1 MATFKIIHI
10 SDLHFAFESSYGNNY
25 TENRYIELLLD
36 WKNQYRPSTFSARI
50 AANLPKVLTDFSSA
64 VDALLI
70 TGDLATTGTKNDLD
84 SAKDWIAGNA
94 AARHITRNLLQNYQ
108 APRLSAVAKTLIIMP
123 GNHDRFNCQNNIPRS
138 PLFETVFGSH
148 WDMGSGR
155 TIAAKNIPE
164 IRKTIIQNGDDWL
177 IVLCADFSLRVKSD
191 QDCIL
196 GYLGQGRAYQNICN
210 ELVLETQ
217 FCRDEYPHALIVWAT
232 HFPPKFDHEK
242 VGKRL
247 RLLDEDKL
255 LAAATD
261 AGVRVIF
268 SGHTHISKAYTVPG
282 SGVVIVCAGTPFAFG
297 KGEEQ
302 SFNTV
307 TLSANQGSLSNLDV
321 VRCSWHDKLAT
332 FKPSGSSS
340 SFLFNQ

>member
-1 MATFKIIHI
+1 M
-10 SDLHFAFESSYGNNY
+10 SDLHFAVESDYGNNY

-36 WKNQYRPSTFSARI
+36 WKNRYRPSTFSARI
-50 AANLPKVLTDFSSA
+50 ATNLPKVLADHSFA

-70 TGDLATTGTKNDLD
+70 TGDLATTGTQNDLD

-94 AARHITRNLLQNYQ
+94 AARHIPRNLFRSDV
-108 APRLSAVAKTLIIMP
+108 APRLATVAKTLIIMP
-123 GNHDRFNCQNNIPRS
+123 GNHDRFQRQNNIPRS

-155 TIAAKNIPE
+155 TMPAENVPE

-177 IVLCADFSLRVKSD
+177 IVLCADFSLREKSD
-191 QDCIL
+191 QDCIF
-196 GYLGQGRAYQNICN
+196 GYLGQGRAYQNICD

-217 FCRDEYPHALIVWAT
+217 FCREQHPNALIVWAS
-232 HFPPKFDHEK
+232 HFPPKFDHER
-242 VGKRL
+242 VGPRL

-255 LAAATD
+255 LTAAAD
-261 AGVRVIF
+261 AEVRVIF
-268 SGHTHISKAYTVPG
+268 SGHTHISKAYTVLG
-282 SGVVIVCAGTPFAFG
+282 SRVVVVCAGTPIAFG
-297 KGEEQ
+297 KDEEQ

-307 TLSANQGSLSNLDV
+307 TLSANQGSLTNLNV
-321 VRCSWHDKLAT
+321 VRCSWHDKRAT